1 MSHGRIF
8 EIRAARPF
16 SADEAEYGT
25 MNPDNVFLS
34 HQDIFDYIAPDLR
47 YEQIVPDRDAET
59 FLMPLLCDVF
69 TRDGLCLTLSQPRYD
84 DYVERLVRLTKEAA
98 LQLTPQA
105 FYDSSQYRTLLPYLP
120 LLPYE
125 SAYVYDEQEGDI
137 ISCREFILKSSSYRN
152 PDGDCRRF
160 YIGKVWDFKW

>member
-16 SADEAEYGT
+16 SPDETECGT
-25 MNPDNVFLS
+25 MNPDNVSQS
-34 HQDIFDYIAPDLR
+34 HQDIFDYISPELWCG
-47 YEQIVPDRDAET
+47 EIDRCEDSER
-59 FLMPLLCDVF
+59 FLMPLLCEVF
-69 TRDGLCLTLSQPRYD
+69 TRDGLTLTLSQPRYD

-105 FYDSSQYRTLLPYLP
+105 FYDASQYRTLLPYLP

-152 PDGDCRRF
+152 ADGGDRRF